1 MAYANDDQNL
11 IEAQKQEM
19 QELNPFW
26 MKFLQPEKYYGGNQE
41 IALLIEK
48 VLKDDQVEETKNQPN
63 LDRRAKEMTKIRN
76 LEKQLAD
83 VNKKERQGKVQFV
96 IAHEEEKF
104 AEELQ
109 PKSA

>member
-41 IALLIEK
+41 IALLI
-48 VLKDDQVEETKNQPN
+48 VGFILNN
-63 LDRRAKEMTKIRN
+63 N
-76 LEKQLAD
+76 C
-83 VNKKERQGKVQFV
+83 NFY
-96 IAHEEEKF
+96 
-104 AEELQ
+104 
-109 PKSA
+109 